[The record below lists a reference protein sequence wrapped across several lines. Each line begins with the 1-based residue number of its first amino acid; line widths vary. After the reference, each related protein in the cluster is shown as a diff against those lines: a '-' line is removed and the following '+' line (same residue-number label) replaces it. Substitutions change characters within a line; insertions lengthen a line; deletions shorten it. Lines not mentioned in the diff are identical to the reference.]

1 MVSNINVCRYSPYFI
16 FNKSVGRNVSIT
28 VKPLCFYVSGKYN
41 SWIICRK
48 SFDYIMRPREN
59 TKIVQSSWQQ
69 FSRLNIIFSEKLY
82 VKKRDKP
89 RGE

>member
-59 TKIVQSSWQQ
+59 TKQLATIQQ
-69 FSRLNIIFSEKLY
+69 IKHNIFRKTVCQEK
-82 VKKRDKP
+82 
-89 RGE
+89 G